1 MVFHVV
7 SLVSGSVPGSW
18 RSPQAGPAC
27 KESGEEKG
35 TAVTLGLP
43 AHAVLCRK
51 LSFFLSFLPFTTKTT
66 FSVSA
71 GNRGALGRLGLAKR
85 ARLAP
90 GSFRSQRYEPASSQ

>member
-7 SLVSGSVPGSW
+7 SLVSGSMPGSR

-43 AHAVLCRK
+43 AHTVLCRK
-51 LSFFLSFLPFTTKTT
+51 LSYFFLT
-66 FSVSA
+66 FSLLPPKMLFLS
-71 GNRGALGRLGLAKR
+71 ALGTVEPQGTLA
-85 ARLAP
+85 
-90 GSFRSQRYEPASSQ
+90 